1 MNIHEYQGKQLFKM
15 QGLPVQNGIH
25 CKTIQEA
32 VNAYESLGSE
42 IVAVKSQIHAGG
54 RGKGTLY
61 NPETDELVMEGG
73 VKIAFNKEEVEKYAT
88 SILGNKLV
96 TKQTGTNGKIVNNLY
111 IEAGC
116 SIAHEYY
123 LAILVDREMKMP
135 LIMASTEGGMDIE
148 EVAENDPEAIHKI
161 HVDLSKGLL
170 DSQINTLCNSLK
182 LNEMAA
188 KSFAEMI
195 KGLFTLFV
203 EKDCSMIEI
212 NPLVRTNNEEII
224 LLDAKVGF
232 DENAL
237 FRHQDILDLRDLSEE
252 EATEVK
258 AKDTGLSYVKL
269 EGNIGCLVNG
279 AGLAMA
285 TMDVIKL
292 YGGEPANFLDV
303 GGGANEDQ
311 VKTAFSI
318 ILDDP
323 AVKGIL
329 VNIFGGIMRC
339 DIIARGV
346 IGATQAL
353 DLDVPLVV
361 RLVGTN
367 FEEGRKILSESDLN
381 IHTAETL
388 AEGAQKIV
396 SLIGGGK

>member
-1 MNIHEYQGKQLFKM
+1 M

-396 SLIGGGK
+396 SLIGGEK

>member
-73 VKIAFNKEEVEKYAT
+73 VKIAFNKEEVEIYAT

>member
-1 MNIHEYQGKQLFKM
+1 MNIHEYQGKQLFKSY
-15 QGLPVQNGIH
+15 GLPVQDGVH
-25 CKTIQEA
+25 CKSVDEA
-32 VNAYESLGSE
+32 KEAYNSLNSE

-61 NPETDELVMEGG
+61 NPETNEKVMEGG
-73 VKIAFNKEEVEKYAT
+73 VKIAFNLDDVEKYSS

-96 TKQTGTNGKIVNNLY
+96 TKQTGASGKIVNNLY
-111 IEAGC
+111 IESGC
-116 SIAHEYY
+116 SISHEYY
-123 LAILVDREMKMP
+123 LAILVDRELKMP

-148 EVAENDPEAIHKI
+148 EVAEKTPEAIHKI

-170 DSQINTLCNSLK
+170 ESQINALCTNLK
-182 LNEMAA
+182 LNNDASE
-188 KSFAEMI
+188 SFSKMI
-195 KGLFTLFV
+195 QGLFSLFI
-203 EKDCSMIEI
+203 EKDCAMIEI
-212 NPLVRTNNEEII
+212 NPLVRTEDNEMI

-237 FRHQDILDLRDLSEE
+237 FRHPDILELRDLSEE
-252 EATEVK
+252 EPTEVR
-258 AKDTGLSYVKL
+258 ANDTGLSYVKL
-269 EGNIGCLVNG
+269 DGNIGCLVNG

-303 GGGANEDQ
+303 GGGANEEQ

-318 ILDDP
+318 ILEDP

-346 IGATQAL
+346 ISATQAL

-367 FEEGRKILSESDLN
+367 FEEGREILSESDLN

-396 SLIGGGK
+396 ALIGGGE